1 MPDDFNLHSLIG
13 VPNITALSDEFE
25 QLGLGRILDDT
36 LSLDEVPPGSR
47 AVVYLRVSSEQQ
59 TRTSYDAHGQSI
71 PAQRVACQRKADEL
85 GVTIIDEYIEPG
97 KSATEMSKRPA
108 FRQMLARIQAQGDVD
123 YVIVYMMSRMAR
135 NRYDDALVGIALKKM
150 GVTLVSATERIDE
163 TPTGQLM
170 QGMLAVINEYQSKAS
185 GADIAYKMGE
195 KVKRGGS
202 VGRAPLGYL
211 NIMDTSEGRQIRTV
225 IPDPERAQFVKL
237 AFELYSTGEYSVGDI
252 VEELTARGL
261 TTRPTPKRPAKPV
274 SVNKVH
280 QMLRDRY
287 YLGYVSYKGEEY
299 PGRHDPLIE
308 EELFD
313 KVQGIVR
320 SRGYSA
326 ERRREHHHYLKGT
339 VFCGECWAERGIEQR
354 LILQRAQG
362 RNGGEYFYFFC
373 PNGRD
378 GCSQPFHNAWRVE
391 DAVEAFY
398 KTKHYDPEFLEAMRS
413 LMIDTVANQD
423 EAQRLLRGQLKDQLA
438 TLDAQEENLLDLL
451 GDPDVPN
458 AKIKNRLRAIK
469 QERERI
475 TEQLTGVELDLTAG
489 AAYIEASLALLENPY
504 ELYLEATDEVRRR
517 LNQAIFER
525 MFISDEK
532 VSAVRLQE
540 PHGHLFA
547 TEAAFQAAKTGLGNE
562 AILAAFTA
570 AFAASQGEKYKAAP
584 RDGLVAPQRAT
595 TAWAYLFT
603 ADSTDGVSNKPSM
616 VDLRGFEPLTS
627 SMRTRRATNC
637 ATGP

>member
-1 MPDDFNLHSLIG
+1 MTADFNLHNLIG
-13 VPNITALSDEFE
+13 VPDVATLHDGLE
-25 QLGLGRILDDT
+25 QLRLGDILGDT
-36 LSLDEVPPGSR
+36 VSLDEIPPGSR
-47 AVVYLRVSSEQQ
+47 AVAYLRVSSEQQ

-108 FRQMLARIQAQGDVD
+108 FRQMLARIQQQGDVD

-202 VGRAPLGYL
+202 VGRAPIGYL
-211 NIMDTSEGRQIRTV
+211 NTMDTTEGRQIRTV
-225 IPDPERAQFVKL
+225 VPDPERAPFIRL
-237 AFELYSTGEYSVGDI
+237 AFELYSTGEYSIGDL
-252 VEELTARGL
+252 VDELTDRGL
-261 TTRPTPKRPAKPV
+261 MTRRTPKRPSTPV
-274 SVNKVH
+274 STNKMH
-280 QMLRDRY
+280 QLLRDRY
-287 YLGYVSYKGEEY
+287 YLGYVNYKGEEF
-299 PGRHDPLIE
+299 PGRHEALVD
-308 EELFD
+308 EELFE
-313 KVQGIVR
+313 KVQGIVK

-339 VFCGECWAERGIEQR
+339 VYCGECWTERGIEQR
-354 LILQRAQG
+354 LVLQRAKG

-373 PNGRD
+373 PNKRN
-378 GCSQPFHNAWRVE
+378 GCSQPFHNVWRIE
-391 DAVEAFY
+391 DAIEDFY
-398 KTKHYDPEFLEAMRS
+398 KAKHYDPEFLDALRS
-413 LMIDTVANQD
+413 LMIDTVSNQD
-423 EAQRLLRGQLKDQLA
+423 EAQRLLRNQLKDQLA
-438 TLDAQEENLLDLL
+438 SLDAQEENLLDLL

-458 AKIKNRLRAIK
+458 VKIKARLRTIK
-469 QERERI
+469 QERERLA
-475 TEQLTGVELDLTAG
+475 EQLGGVELNLTAG
-489 AAYIEASLALLENPY
+489 ARYIEASLALLENAY
-504 ELYLEATDEVRRR
+504 ELYLEASDEVRRR
-517 LNQAIFER
+517 LNQAIYHRF
-525 MFISDEK
+525 FISDENITDI
-532 VSAVRLQE
+532 RLNE

-547 TEAAFQAAKTGLGNE
+547 TQAAFHAAKAGQEND
-562 AILAAFTA
+562 AILSAFTT
-570 AFAASQGEKYKAAP
+570 AFATAQGDKRKAAP
-584 RDGLVAPQRAT
+584 KGGLSNSLGAT

-603 ADSTDGVSNKPSM
+603 ADSSDGVSNKPPM
-616 VDLRGFEPLTS
+616 VDPRGFEPLTS

-637 ATGP
+637 AKGP